1 MYPCP
6 VALLNENFS
15 RLESETHGSILLFT
29 QWKYFAA
36 IVVNFFFFFKGDRSF
51 LSLLSPL
58 SCIFFYCSI
67 YSSIDVYRSVLNK

>member
-36 IVVNFFFFFKGDRSF
+36 IVVNFFFFQRGSIISLPSF
-51 LSLLSPL
+51 PSFVYILLL
-58 SCIFFYCSI
+58 LDIF
-67 YSSIDVYRSVLNK
+67 

>member
-36 IVVNFFFFFKGDRSF
+36 IVVNFFFFFQRGSIISLPSF
-51 LSLLSPL
+51 P
-58 SCIFFYCSI
+58 FF
-67 YSSIDVYRSVLNK
+67 VYIPFIARYILV

>member
-15 RLESETHGSILLFT
+15 RLESETHGSVYILLFT

-36 IVVNFFFFFKGDRSF
+36 IVVNFFFFSKGIDHFPPFFPLFRVYSF
-51 LSLLSPL
+51 IARYIL
-58 SCIFFYCSI
+58 
-67 YSSIDVYRSVLNK
+67 V

>member
-36 IVVNFFFFFKGDRSF
+36 IVVNFFFFSKGIDHFPPFFPLFRVYSF
-51 LSLLSPL
+51 IARYIL
-58 SCIFFYCSI
+58 
-67 YSSIDVYRSVLNK
+67 V

>member
-36 IVVNFFFFFKGDRSF
+36 IVVNFFFFFQRGSIISLPSF
-51 LSLLSPL
+51 PSFVYILLL
-58 SCIFFYCSI
+58 LDIF
-67 YSSIDVYRSVLNK
+67 

>member
-36 IVVNFFFFFKGDRSF
+36 IVVNFFFFQKGSIISLPSF
-51 LSLLSPL
+51 PSFVYILLL
-58 SCIFFYCSI
+58 LDIF
-67 YSSIDVYRSVLNK
+67 